1 MYYLTSYNAQS
12 HFKMMNNFGRQCI
25 VEISITLPEEKK
37 ELFSLKRN
45 ENKSNCK
52 DSAKIL
58 FNVLSALEEWNG
70 TDVMKRSVST
80 WRCIEWWKCSKSLR
94 VLICQNEAGSRP
106 AARLMF
112 LAERWQLAI
121 QKWCDDNT
129 HFYLID
135 IRIADVGR
143 KSKRKSLGKRRP
155 REKKISLLGGAGQC
169 LLCFKLQTTY
179 CWS

>member
-1 MYYLTSYNAQS
+1 MHCWN
-12 HFKMMNNFGRQCI
+12 FNNPSRR
-25 VEISITLPEEKK
+25 KK
-37 ELFSLKRN
+37 ELFSLKGN

-106 AARLMF
+106 VARLMF
-112 LAERWQLAI
+112 VAERWQLAI

-135 IRIADVGR
+135 IRNADVGR
-143 KSKRKSLGKRRP
+143 KSNRKSLGKRRP
-155 REKKISLLGGAGQC
+155 RERKWYHFLVVLPKVWCVINFKQLIADRNSRKIAQFLFFLWKNLGSQ
-169 LLCFKLQTTY
+169 
-179 CWS
+179 